1 MIHKW
6 EKKSKLAHTHN
17 HESAVKCLGC
27 CWLSYAKLFL
37 SFLSFP
43 HPSLSLSIPLPPS
56 ASLNER
62 SASLNATSGA
72 QIKSFTVHREKR
84 RLATM
89 QPLGNQCVFSKLR
102 HHRLLWHLIRC
113 RRGAVQMCET
123 CFLAA
128 SKGWKC
134 HAGSWSS
141 VASPLTP
148 ALSSLSAAA
157 SICCSRMCGTFYFCL
172 GVPKWATVMNKES
185 GDHIFLFNRCL
196 QVHWGVGLK
205 S

>member
-6 EKKSKLAHTHN
+6 EKKKQNWHTHTIMRALS
-17 HESAVKCLGC
+17 SAWAAVGC
-27 CWLSYAKLFL
+27 RTPNCFSPSCHFL
-37 SFLSFP
+37 IP
-43 HPSLSLSIPLPPS
+43 PSLSPSLFLPLP
-56 ASLNER
+56 LFNER

-102 HHRLLWHLIRC
+102 HHRLLWHLIRR

-128 SKGWKC
+128 PKG
-134 HAGSWSS
+134 
-141 VASPLTP
+141 
-148 ALSSLSAAA
+148 
-157 SICCSRMCGTFYFCL
+157 
-172 GVPKWATVMNKES
+172 
-185 GDHIFLFNRCL
+185 
-196 QVHWGVGLK
+196 
-205 S
+205 